1 MEPTYKLDAP
11 LMRDTKTMAEFT
23 EQYNQFIVH
32 YCACLQ
38 TPSVKVELAPKI
50 LETVDMGDHVREK
63 IQISVEEGEPPLNLF
78 LLLPKDVKDSTPT
91 VLCIHQHAG
100 EFNLG
105 KSEPAGIFGSTLQ
118 PTALELVRKGYV
130 TIAPD
135 SRCFEE
141 SRKYWDGDTIY
152 GYSRLIQGYTLA
164 GTFISDFQRVLD
176 YACSRDE
183 VDAERI
189 ACIGHS
195 MGAMQTAILLPL
207 ESRIK
212 VAIASQGVG
221 LYEEMLKR
229 GDGFAQSYIL
239 PGFYTKAD
247 LDALYSSFAPKPLLL
262 LGREQDSVSHLSD
275 QLKAEEILKKT
286 YALHGAEDKFSY
298 CREPGTHAFSDELRT
313 LAYDWID
320 KWL

>member
-1 MEPTYKLDAP
+1 
-11 LMRDTKTMAEFT
+11 MRDAKTVEEFI
-23 EQYNQFIVH
+23 EQRDQFIVH
-32 YCACLQ
+32 YCDCLKK
-38 TPSVKVELAPKI
+38 PPVRVELAPKI
-50 LETVDMGDHVREK
+50 LETIDMGDHVREK
-63 IQISVEEGEPPLNLF
+63 IQISVEEGEPPLNLY

-105 KSEPAGIFGSTLQ
+105 KSEQVGIFGSKLQ

-152 GYSRLIQGYTLA
+152 SYERLVKGYTLA
-164 GTFISDFQRVLD
+164 GTYISDFQRVLD
-176 YACSRDE
+176 YACSREE
-183 VDAERI
+183 VDVERI
-189 ACIGHS
+189 GCIGHS
-195 MGAMQTAILLPL
+195 MGAMQAAILLPL
-207 ESRIK
+207 EARIK
-212 VAIASQGVG
+212 VAVASQGVC
-221 LYEEMLKR
+221 LYEEKLKR
-229 GDGFAQSYIL
+229 GDSFSQSYVL

-275 QLKAEEILKKT
+275 QLKVEEVLKKT
-286 YALHGAEDKFSY
+286 YALHDAADSFSY
-298 CREPGTHAFSDELRT
+298 CREPGGHAFSDELRT

-320 KWL
+320 RWI